1 MQLLAR
7 ILAVALLFALAP
19 TLARAQSTLL
29 QAGPTASGQV
39 PMYNNTTTGGQAIVQ
54 SSGSAAGGEVG
65 IGISELLIAARGT
78 GTAPYAGQGTGPL
91 GTNQCNYD
99 GPTNATAGYHYL
111 CFSANAQGGGLIAY
125 GSGGAAS
132 ALPLSFYVNGSTYA
146 FPFVTGG
153 IVGPATTVVNDAAC
167 WNNLVGTLLKDCG
180 PFVTVG
186 GNNTWT
192 GTNNFTGTF
201 QIGGITQNF
210 PASGNLVGTSDVQ
223 VLTNKSIGASE
234 INSGTLSA
242 TVMPAYTGDVASS
255 AGATVNTIQPGVVT
269 NAMLHTMTQNAL
281 KGAVTSTAVADIAI
295 PSCSAAGSAL
305 QYTTST
311 GFSCGT
317 FSFQSAGWG
326 LALSG
331 GGVFSIATAQ
341 PPYGFDM
348 PVNIGLTASVNAS
361 ALTINLTGANGSA
374 PSATNPVSIPFR
386 STTLATGTPVW
397 AIVTSALSIV
407 VPSAATL
414 GTSNSVPFRIWIFL
428 AYNAGTPELVVAT
441 CSNAT
446 TVFSCSSWETIRKT
460 TTTIDGFATNAGTP
474 YATSGVSND
483 ALRIVGYC
491 DYASGLATA
500 GAYASSCTTLQL
512 FGPGI
517 KKPGDQVAS
526 TLSSITAYSTSTPSS
541 YTSSN
546 TTITAA
552 AGIAVTNIAYTPAAA
567 PNVLRVNGQVLLGST
582 ASATVQAYA
591 FITTANAGGTSALAT
606 GIVDAGQSTTVP
618 TAVPVFY
625 QTVAGPAATYYLWG
639 SVGVAVDPNING
651 TSGSARMGGTGST
664 FLRID
669 EIMGALPEPVNDN
682 IDPGVYSLT
691 G

>member
-1 MQLLAR
+1 MQLFAR

-29 QAGPTASGQV
+29 QGGSTSAGRV
-39 PMYNNTTTGGQAIVQ
+39 PMYNNSTSGGQVIVQ
-54 SSGSAAGGEVG
+54 DSGPASGGGVG
-65 IGISELLIAARGT
+65 LGISELLRVARGT

-91 GTNQCNYD
+91 GTNDCNYD
-99 GPTNATAGYHYL
+99 APTSNATGYHYL

-146 FPFVTGG
+146 FPFVSGG
-153 IVGPATTVVNDAAC
+153 IVGPATTVVGDAAC

-180 PFVTVG
+180 AFVTVG

-201 QIGGITQNF
+201 QIGGVTQTF
-210 PASGNLVGTSDVQ
+210 PPSGAIVGTSDPQ
-223 VLTNKSIGASE
+223 NLTNKSIGASE

-242 TVMPAYTGDVASS
+242 TVMPAYTGNVASS
-255 AGATVNTIQPGVVT
+255 AGSTINTIQPGVVT
-269 NAMLHTMTQNAL
+269 NAMLVTMTQNAL
-281 KGAVTSTAVADIAI
+281 KGAATSTAVADLAV

-305 QYTTST
+305 QWTTST

-348 PVNIGLTASVNAS
+348 PVNIGLTATVGGS

-397 AIVTSALSIV
+397 AIVTSALNIV

-414 GTSNSVPFRIWIFL
+414 GTTNTVPFRIWIFL
-428 AYNAGTPELVVAT
+428 AYNAGVPELVVAT
-441 CSNAT
+441 CSSST
-446 TVFSCSSWETIRKT
+446 SVFPCSAWESTRKT
-460 TTTIDGFATNAGTP
+460 TTTIDGFATSAGVP
-474 YATSGVSND
+474 YATTGVATDS
-483 ALRIVGYC
+483 LRIIGFAEYS
-491 DYASGLATA
+491 AGLATA
-500 GAYASSCTTLQL
+500 GAYASIPTTLQL
-512 FGPGI
+512 MGPGV
-517 KKPGDQVAS
+517 KKPGDVVQVAS
-526 TLSSITAYSTSTPSS
+526 NATGTISNGTTVIPFDNTIPQITEGDQVMTQAITPTATPNLLDIEWQAAVSNASSSPLLTALFQDATANALTAIAMGNGTNTPDPIRGTWLMIANTVASTTFR
-541 YTSSN
+541 
-546 TTITAA
+546 IRAGAAA
-552 AGIAVTNIAYTPAAA
+552 AG
-567 PNVLRVNGQVLLGST
+567 
-582 ASATVQAYA
+582 
-591 FITTANAGGTSALAT
+591 TTSFN
-606 GIVDAGQSTTVP
+606 
-618 TAVPVFY
+618 
-625 QTVAGPAATYYLWG
+625 
-639 SVGVAVDPNING
+639 
-651 TSGSARMGGTGST
+651 GSAGTQTLGGVNNS
-664 FLRID
+664 FMRVR
-669 EIMGALPEPVNDN
+669 EIMGALPVQAKDN